1 MVNGACAY
9 ALRTGKEFPDLFAEK
24 SIINR
29 VSTFLNREPPVLKPL
44 REQFKLN
51 CFAAAVNAFDCYYL
65 CFTSYPIQCPQSLK
79 IENFAQL
86 TDAFRVKQGAN
97 VRACFGMLLAQQHSA
112 IANH

>member
-9 ALRTGKEFPDLFAEK
+9 ALRTGKEPSDLFAEK

-51 CFAAAVNAFDCYYL
+51 CFAAAVNALLLSLFY
-65 CFTSYPIQCPQSLK
+65 SYPIQCPQSLK

-97 VRACFGMLLAQQHSA
+97 VRACFGMLLTQQHSA